1 MVNVIFSNYIV
12 GSANV
17 GLASAD
23 GGRQFIAIGKNVL
36 SVAESVIGQCFS
48 VVFLLVAVG
57 GDGEAS
63 AGDYRELAFGAA
75 SIGIRNGNDVIAGG
89 KPGEGGAVVV
99 VTLLSDF
106 TDGEGVGGGTAAL
119 YRQFRFGRDG
129 TIDALVGYDN
139 IRQSYR
145 FRNIIIHCS
154 SGTVVAKVGDRD
166 GDLECALVGI
176 FGLTDYLNTFG
187 LSIDQIFG

>member
-1 MVNVIFSNYIV
+1 MIFGNYIV

-23 GGRQFIAIGKNVL
+23 SGAQNVAIHKNIF
-36 SVAESVIGQCFS
+36 SVAESVIGQRFS

-75 SIGIRNGNDVIAGG
+75 SIGIRNGNDVVAGG

-99 VTLLSDF
+99 AAFLFGF
-106 TDGEGVGGGTAAL
+106 TDGEGVGGGTTAL
-119 YRQFRFGRDG
+119 Y
-129 TIDALVGYDN
+129 
-139 IRQSYR
+139 
-145 FRNIIIHCS
+145 
-154 SGTVVAKVGDRD
+154 
-166 GDLECALVGI
+166 
-176 FGLTDYLNTFG
+176 
-187 LSIDQIFG
+187 